1 MKYYLGIDVGTGSA
15 RVGLFDING
24 CLLAHHVEAIQMWRP
39 QADFVE
45 QSSDD
50 IWNAICT
57 CTVAVLSE
65 SKIDPA
71 AIGGIGFDATCSL
84 VLVDAAGA
92 PVSVDP
98 DGEDAKNVIVWMDH
112 RALKETERL
121 NALSE
126 DHAVFEYVGG
136 KISPE
141 MQLPKLLWLK
151 EHLPESWK
159 RTAHFFDLPDYLT
172 YRATGILTRSLCSLT
187 CKWTYLAHEAAAGA
201 SGWQADFFEAAG
213 LGELAREDYARI
225 GTRVR
230 PMGEAM
236 GEGLSETAAAEMGL
250 KAGTK
255 VGVSIIDAHAGG
267 IGMLGMADSDGVVN
281 LNDRLALIGGTSSC
295 HMAVASEQRKIAGV
309 WGPYFSSM
317 VPGLWLNEGGQSA
330 TGSLVDHIIYNHG
343 ASRAATE
350 AAEEMGLS
358 LYAFLNQTLEGLC
371 GGREIDGLTAQLHLC
386 PYFHGNRSPRA
397 DPHLMGMISGLK
409 LSATIE
415 DLARLYL
422 ATIQAIAYG
431 TRHIIES
438 MNATGYAID
447 TLVCCGGGT
456 KNPVFMQQHANA
468 TGCRL
473 LIPEEP
479 ESVLLGSAMLGA
491 VAAEAYP
498 DLQAAMAAM
507 SRPGSV
513 IDPVVETVGYHE
525 SKYAVFHR
533 LYDDQQAY
541 AGLMSGA
548 AS

>member
-1 MKYYLGIDVGTGSA
+1 MDYYLGIDVGTGSA
-15 RVGLFDING
+15 RGGLFNATG
-24 CLLAHHVEAIQMWRP
+24 QLLAHHTEAIEIWRP
-39 QADFVE
+39 QTNFVE
-45 QSSDD
+45 QSSDGIWDAIVSCVKAVIAEAEVD
-50 IWNAICT
+50 IAH
-57 CTVAVLSE
+57 VL
-65 SKIDPA
+65 
-71 AIGGIGFDATCSL
+71 GIGFDATCSL
-84 VLVDAAGA
+84 VLLDEKGA

-98 DGEDAKNVIVWMDH
+98 DGEDHKNIIVWMDH
-112 RALKETERL
+112 RALEETAFL
-121 NALSE
+121 NAMRTEHS
-126 DHAVFEYVGG
+126 VFEYVGG

-141 MQLPKLLWLK
+141 MQMPKLLWLK

-172 YRATGILTRSLCSLT
+172 YRATGALTRSLCSLT
-187 CKWTYLAHEAAAGA
+187 CKWTYLAHEADAGGQ
-201 SGWQADFFEAAG
+201 GWQADFLKAAG
-213 LGELAREDYARI
+213 LDLFNEERYARI
-225 GTRVR
+225 GKTVR
-230 PMGEAM
+230 PMGEAI
-236 GEGLSETAAAEMGL
+236 GDGLSEVAANELGL
-250 KAGTK
+250 RAGTK

-267 IGMLGMADSDGVVN
+267 IGMIGMAEDDSPVD
-281 LNDRLALIGGTSSC
+281 LDRRLALIGGTSSC
-295 HMAVASEQRKIAGV
+295 HMAVAPEQRKIAGV

-330 TGSLVDHIIYNHG
+330 TGALVDHIIEQHG
-343 ASRAATE
+343 ASAE
-350 AAEEMGLS
+350 AADAAKRMGLNI
-358 LYAFLNQTLEGLC
+358 YAFLNQTLDTLSKSEGM
-371 GGREIDGLTAQLHLC
+371 DALTQNLHVC

-397 DPHLMGMISGLK
+397 DPNLMGMISGLK

-438 MNATGYAID
+438 MNTAGYAID
-447 TLVCCGGGT
+447 TLICCGGGT

-491 VAAEAYP
+491 VAAGAHP
-498 DLQAAMAAM
+498 DLQSAMAAM

-513 IDPVVETVGYHE
+513 IEPEAGTSAFHAA
-525 SKYAVFHR
+525 KYKVFHR

-541 AGLMSGA
+541 GTIMSA
-548 AS
+548 QT